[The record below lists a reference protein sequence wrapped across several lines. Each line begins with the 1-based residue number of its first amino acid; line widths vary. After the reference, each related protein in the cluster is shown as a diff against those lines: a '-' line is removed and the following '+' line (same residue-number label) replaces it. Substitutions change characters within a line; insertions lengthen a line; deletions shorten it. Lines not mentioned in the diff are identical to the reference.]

1 MKRIVDV
8 LPSRS
13 PRPPLP
19 DRWWCSSIL
28 LTTLLTF
35 IRGRFTPLKMKDLAV
50 TFTLTL
56 LVSPPLFAKPDLEI
70 EPFDRMVQALGSL
83 NYEGVMVYSHDNR
96 MESLRIVHRVV
107 NGRIQAELESL
118 NGQPRLI
125 KQEGQQ
131 LICRLSGENLI
142 AVARRAMGGEGEEAR
157 PLKAKDLAPHYLVQ
171 SQGQVRVADR
181 PTQVIGILPAD
192 SYRYGYRFYLDS
204 ETGLP
209 LKLDLVGGEGRV
221 IEQLMFTSLT
231 LNPTPPPGSATE
243 PTLQAPAT
251 TEEMADD
258 QPEVEPGWTF
268 TGLPPGFKLI
278 LAERTADATG
288 QMLEHLV
295 LSDGLAAISVYVEQG
310 AEEGLRG
317 ATRMG
322 AIHAQGTKVA
332 GHQVTIVGEVPA
344 VTVAAVMSAL
354 QRRAGSGP

>member
-1 MKRIVDV
+1 MV
-8 LPSRS
+8 PSLS
-13 PRPPLP
+13 PRRHVPIG
-19 DRWWCSSIL
+19 WWWS
-28 LTTLLTF
+28 
-35 IRGRFTPLKMKDLAV
+35 
-50 TFTLTL
+50 LTL
-56 LVSPPLFAKPDLEI
+56 FSTLVSSPLFANPNLET

-83 NYEGVMVYSHDNR
+83 NYEGILVYSHDNR
-96 MESLRIVHRVV
+96 MESLRIVHRVI
-107 NGRIQAELESL
+107 NGRTQAELKSL

-125 KQEGQQ
+125 KQEGRE
-131 LICRLSGENLI
+131 LICRLSGENLK
-142 AVARRAMGGEGEEAR
+142 AVARRAMGGEDQVAK

-192 SYRYGYRFYLDS
+192 DYRYGYRFYLDL

-231 LNPTPPPGSATE
+231 LNPTSPPS
-243 PTLQAPAT
+243 
-251 TEEMADD
+251 
-258 QPEVEPGWTF
+258 PEVESAVHDPAITEETAVGQPVVVPGWTF
-268 TGLPPGFKLI
+268 KGLPPGFRLI
-278 LAERTADATG
+278 MAERTADATG

-295 LSDGLAAISVYVEQG
+295 LSDGLAAVSVYVEEG

-322 AIHAQGTKVA
+322 AIHAQGTKIA
-332 GHQVTIVGEVPA
+332 SHQVTIVGEVPA

-354 QRRAGSGP
+354 QPRPEAGP